1 MKGWRYICGD
11 IYFLEVLADFCDGI
25 YRFCCLN
32 DWQLTIDV
40 IHRITTLLISEQNM
54 DRVRAA
60 PGGGSRLPGMDPLD
74 PYSEGERR
82 VEGWKAG
89 ASVGEAMVR
98 PLRPARGW
106 RHGTWESGDQ

>member
-1 MKGWRYICGD
+1 
-11 IYFLEVLADFCDGI
+11 
-25 YRFCCLN
+25 
-32 DWQLTIDV
+32 
-40 IHRITTLLISEQNM
+40 M